1 MILAIVKSAKEY
13 IYVGKNLN
21 WVEAVSECRSMKAEL
36 ALIESEE
43 QNKKVGNFLCRAH
56 MGCKNWNL
64 IGGVWIGYFLKQDE
78 KFQMMTSRGE
88 IVDNSSFMNLDESWN
103 IPAYSY
109 HYQYDDDL
117 EYQDFS
123 EIDLGLGVSF
133 DYNNS
138 ELPPLCYQENDFKF
152 FKVFEKILRKF

>member
-1 MILAIVKSAKEY
+1 MIVKSVIEY

-43 QNKKVGNFLCRAH
+43 QNNKVGNFLCRAH

-138 ELPPLCYQENDFKF
+138 ELPPLCYQETISKF
-152 FKVFEKILRKF
+152 LFEIKRTW